1 MSFVCVKPVNL
12 SGNRYLPGE
21 IIEEGHV
28 LPNRVRALIRTGCIA
43 KVTEAEQIPTAELV
57 QVETGEEVKFT
68 IHVIQDADGG
78 TAQMMAVPL
87 TEGEIQHVFSV
98 MQMNVE
104 EAAKAIEDIQSE
116 DILIVLHAAD
126 SRQGVKK
133 AARKRAMAL
142 TDNGQEPPEGQGDA

>member
-28 LPNRVRALIRTGCIA
+28 LPNRVRALLRTGCIA
-43 KVTEAEQIPTAELV
+43 KVTEAEQIPTAELA
-57 QVETGEEVKFT
+57 QVETGKEVKFT
-68 IHVIQDADGG
+68 IPVIQDADGD

-87 TEGEIQHVFSV
+87 TEDEIQHVFLV

-104 EAAKAIEDIQSE
+104 EAAKAIEDILSE

-133 AARKRAMAL
+133 AARKRATAL
-142 TDNGQEPPEGQGDA
+142 ADNGQDPPEGQGDA